1 MEHENLFNLIWGI
14 IKAVVWFVFRL
25 ALLVPMLILTFFMAA
40 IGSSKYTISQAISTC
55 ICHPFTAF
63 IDAIKQIN
71 AEIKIYKSNK
81 Y

>member
-14 IKAVVWFVFRL
+14 IKAVRL

-40 IGSSKYTISQAISTC
+40 IGSSKYTMSQAISTC

>member
-40 IGSSKYTISQAISTC
+40 IGSSKYTMSQAMSLCIPPAQPKTEQRNPERTISMM
-55 ICHPFTAF
+55 
-63 IDAIKQIN
+63 DK
-71 AEIKIYKSNK
+71 
-81 Y
+81 